1 MKNKCATFHGSL
13 LAYVQKL
20 LILIFQNLLH
30 VIKRLFFLL
39 LFCLAGLLPIVAHAA
54 PSSVS
59 LPPNATF
66 IKTSIGTAK
75 PEKKKAGL
83 ITKWKN
89 KLVAKAIKKGWLGE
103 GEITERQKKWAKW
116 SMILGIG
123 SLVALFIPGVNLVAI
138 PAAIE
143 ALVFGI
149 KSVEGNSNTQ
159 GIIGIIAGGLT
170 LVLLIAAIALLV
182 AFFASWN

>member
-1 MKNKCATFHGSL
+1 M
-13 LAYVQKL
+13 
-20 LILIFQNLLH
+20 
-30 VIKRLFFLL
+30 IKRLFFLL
-39 LFCLAGLLPIVAHAA
+39 MLCLPGFAAISVNAVTVPELLQ
-54 PSSVS
+54 PSTVSSTLS
-59 LPPNATF
+59 LPA
-66 IKTSIGTAK
+66 IK

-83 ITKWKN
+83 VNRWKE

-138 PAAIE
+138 PAAIV

-170 LVLLIAAIALLV
+170 LVLLIVAIALLA